1 MTVRIEE
8 AEFASLQRRLPLFP
22 LAGALLLPGGQL
34 PLNIF
39 EPRYLAMTRDAL
51 AGSRLIGMVQ
61 PTNPGAAESAPE
73 IYRTGCLGRIGRS
86 RETNDGRI
94 LITLTGV
101 CRFHVV
107 EELKVTTPYRQAI
120 VSYARFRADFDEDD
134 GSAVDRGR
142 FLETLRSYLTAQG
155 IKADWA
161 TIAAAPTGALVT
173 SLAMVCPFAPNEK
186 QALLEARNVDDRA
199 RAMTALMSMAK
210 AGERVS
216 RVSGVH

>member
-1 MTVRIEE
+1 MTVKIEE

-39 EPRYLAMTRDAL
+39 EPRYLKMTRDAL

-61 PTNPGAAESAPE
+61 PTNPGNAENEPE
-73 IYRTGCLGRIGRS
+73 IYRTGCLGRIGRN
-86 RETNDGRI
+86 RETTDGRI
-94 LITLTGV
+94 LLTLVGV

-120 VSYARFRADFDEDD
+120 VSYARFRADFDDD
-134 GSAVDRGR
+134 NGSEVDRAR
-142 FLETLRSYLTAQG
+142 FLEILRAYLASQG

-161 TIAAAPTGALVT
+161 TVATAPTGALVT
-173 SLAMVCPFAPNEK
+173 SLAMVCPFAPSEK
-186 QALLEARNVDDRA
+186 QALLEAQDVNDRA
-199 RAMTALMSMAK
+199 RTMAALMSMAK
-210 AGERVS
+210 AGEHVS
-216 RVSGVH
+216 RASGVH